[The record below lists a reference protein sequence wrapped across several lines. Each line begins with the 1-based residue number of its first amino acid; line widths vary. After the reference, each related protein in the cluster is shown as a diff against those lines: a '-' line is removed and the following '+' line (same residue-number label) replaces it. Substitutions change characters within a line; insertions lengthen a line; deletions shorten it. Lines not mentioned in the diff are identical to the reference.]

1 MKQRKRDGFEKIW
14 FFLRY
19 KIKEEITIK
28 ASCFTGA
35 MPQGFPINNNSESLV
50 NYRIIL
56 ILDQLKEKLAL
67 EWFNCLQ
74 MTGFIQTESVKQVL
88 FKPQILNIYLT
99 EGIKQK
105 DLAALRQ
112 HSNKEQMSTEI
123 QAREILL

>member
-1 MKQRKRDGFEKIW
+1 MGLKRSV

-19 KIKEEITIK
+19 KIEEEITIK

-50 NYRIIL
+50 NYGIIL

-74 MTGFIQTESVKQVL
+74 ITGFIQTESV
-88 FKPQILNIYLT
+88 
-99 EGIKQK
+99 
-105 DLAALRQ
+105 R
-112 HSNKEQMSTEI
+112 
-123 QAREILL
+123 

>member
-1 MKQRKRDGFEKIW
+1 MKQTKRDGFEKIW

-19 KIKEEITIK
+19 KIEEEITII

-35 MPQGFPINNNSESLV
+35 MPQGFPINNNTENLV
-50 NYRIIL
+50 NYGIIL

-74 MTGFIQTESVKQVL
+74 ITGFIQTESVRQVV
-88 FKPQILNIYLT
+88 FKLQILNIYLS
-99 EGIKQK
+99 EGINQK

-123 QAREILL
+123 QARGILL